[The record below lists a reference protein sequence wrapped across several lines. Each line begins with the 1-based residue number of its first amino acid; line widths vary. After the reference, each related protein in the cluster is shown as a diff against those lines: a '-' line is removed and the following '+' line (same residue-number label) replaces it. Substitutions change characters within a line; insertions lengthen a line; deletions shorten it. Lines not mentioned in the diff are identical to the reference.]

1 MSVSASDAEVGYP
14 QRGFEIPSGAVDMLL
29 IRHGQSAEM
38 AVTDY
43 PRTAEGQGDP
53 ELSAKGHRQAAALAE
68 RLVDAGIEAM
78 YVTSLI
84 RTQQTAAPLAARLGL
99 TPVVVA
105 DLREVSLGDWEGGE
119 FRRRMEHKDP
129 LMLELLRSGRWSLAP
144 GAESDEQF
152 AERVRAGL
160 LRIQAAHA
168 GQRVAVVCHGGVI
181 GQAIA
186 LASGCTPIA
195 FAFCDNTSIS
205 QLVLHGEHWTVRRY
219 NDTEHLGAAFTTA
232 TSQAVI

>member
-14 QRGFEIPSGAVDMLL
+14 QRGFETPAGAVDMLL

-38 AVTDY
+38 AVTGY
-43 PRTAEGQGDP
+43 PRTANGQGDP
-53 ELSAKGHRQAAALAE
+53 ELSAKGHGQAAALAE

-152 AERVRAGL
+152 ADRVRAGL

-195 FAFCDNTSIS
+195 FAFSDNTSIS

-219 NDTEHLGAAFTTA
+219 NDTEHLGPAFTAA
-232 TSQAVI
+232 TSEAVI